1 MIWTKVVLNLLFK
14 KKNMHP
20 LFLKYFPHSYLGTG
34 GGSGTNQLAKKR
46 TIKLCGAV
54 VTRI

>member
-1 MIWTKVVLNLLFK
+1 
-14 KKNMHP
+14 MHP

-34 GGSGTNQLAKKR
+34 GGRGGGLGTNQLAKKR